1 MKLKEKMNN
10 NDMSIVDHLEE
21 LRWRIL
27 KSLVSILLMSVLTF
41 NFANFLVDILI
52 KPASQINSDL
62 NLQVL
67 TIQGMFLLKWN
78 LAIIGGIILSL
89 PVITVQ
95 VWKFLSPGLYDKEKK
110 ILVPLILTAFIC
122 FILGG
127 IFSYKVILP
136 FSLDFFASMITADIQ
151 NNFSINY
158 YFSFVLSLMIGAGLI
173 FELPVASFLFSSIGL
188 INPEFLKTYRREA
201 IAITVVLSAII
212 TPPDPISLIIMSIPM
227 LILYE
232 ISIAV
237 SWFANKLFNN
247 ET

>member
-1 MKLKEKMNN
+1 MSNQ
-10 NDMSIVDHLEE
+10 DMSLFDHLEE

-27 KSLVSILLMSVLTF
+27 KSLASIIIMSILTF
-41 NFANFLVDILI
+41 NFANYLVEILI
-52 KPASQINSDL
+52 KPATQINSDL

-78 LAIIGGIILSL
+78 LSIICGIILSL

-95 VWKFLSPGLYDKEKK
+95 VWKFLSPGLYNKEKK

-122 FILGG
+122 FMLGG

-158 YFSFVLSLMIGAGLI
+158 YFSFVLTLMIGAGFI
-173 FELPVASFLFSSIGL
+173 FELPVASFLFSSIGI
-188 INPEFLKTYRREA
+188 INPEFLRTYRREA
-201 IAITVVLSAII
+201 IAVTIILSAII
-212 TPPDPISLIIMSIPM
+212 TPPDPISLIIMSIPI
-227 LILYE
+227 LVLYE

-237 SWFANKLFNN
+237 SWFANKLFDN
-247 ET
+247 EI

>member
-1 MKLKEKMNN
+1 MSNQ
-10 NDMSIVDHLEE
+10 DMSLFDHLEE

-27 KSLVSILLMSVLTF
+27 KSLASIIIMSILTF
-41 NFANFLVDILI
+41 NFANYLVEILI
-52 KPASQINSDL
+52 KPATQINSDL

-78 LAIIGGIILSL
+78 LSIICGIILSL

-95 VWKFLSPGLYDKEKK
+95 MWKFLSPGLYNKEKK

-127 IFSYKVILP
+127 VFSYKVILP

-158 YFSFVLSLMIGAGLI
+158 YFSFVLTLMIGAGFI
-173 FELPVASFLFSSIGL
+173 FELPVASFLFSSIGI
-188 INPEFLKTYRREA
+188 INPEFLRTYRREA
-201 IAITVVLSAII
+201 IAVTIILSAII
-212 TPPDPISLIIMSIPM
+212 TPPDPISLIIMSIPI
-227 LILYE
+227 LVLYE

-237 SWFANKLFNN
+237 SWFANKLFDN
-247 ET
+247 EI

>member
-27 KSLVSILLMSVLTF
+27 KSLGSILLMSVLTF

-127 IFSYKVILP
+127 
-136 FSLDFFASMITADIQ
+136 
-151 NNFSINY
+151 
-158 YFSFVLSLMIGAGLI
+158 VLL
-173 FELPVASFLFSSIGL
+173 
-188 INPEFLKTYRREA
+188 TR
-201 IAITVVLSAII
+201 
-212 TPPDPISLIIMSIPM
+212 
-227 LILYE
+227 
-232 ISIAV
+232 
-237 SWFANKLFNN
+237 
-247 ET
+247 

>member
-1 MKLKEKMNN
+1 MKLREKMNN

-27 KSLVSILLMSVLTF
+27 KSLGSILLMSVLTF

-127 IFSYKVILP
+127 VFAYEVILP

-173 FELPVASFLFSSIGL
+173 FELPIASFLFSSIGL

>member
-27 KSLVSILLMSVLTF
+27 KSLGSILLMSVLTF
-41 NFANFLVDILI
+41 NFANFLVEILI

-110 ILVPLILTAFIC
+110 ILIPLILTAFIC

-127 IFSYKVILP
+127 
-136 FSLDFFASMITADIQ
+136 
-151 NNFSINY
+151 
-158 YFSFVLSLMIGAGLI
+158 VLLI
-173 FELPVASFLFSSIGL
+173 
-188 INPEFLKTYRREA
+188 R
-201 IAITVVLSAII
+201 
-212 TPPDPISLIIMSIPM
+212 
-227 LILYE
+227 
-232 ISIAV
+232 
-237 SWFANKLFNN
+237 
-247 ET
+247 

>member
-1 MKLKEKMNN
+1 
-10 NDMSIVDHLEE
+10 MSLFDHLEE

-27 KSLVSILLMSVLTF
+27 KSLASIIIMSILTF
-41 NFANFLVDILI
+41 NFANYLVEILI
-52 KPASQINSDL
+52 KPATQINSDL

-78 LAIIGGIILSL
+78 LSIICGIILSL

-95 VWKFLSPGLYDKEKK
+95 VWKFLSPGLYNKEKK

-158 YFSFVLSLMIGAGLI
+158 YFSFVLTLMIGAGLI
-173 FELPVASFLFSSIGL
+173 FELPVASFLFSSIGI
-188 INPEFLKTYRREA
+188 INPEFLRTYRREA
-201 IAITVVLSAII
+201 IAVTIILSAII
-212 TPPDPISLIIMSIPM
+212 TPPDPISLIIMSIPI
-227 LILYE
+227 LVLYE

-237 SWFANKLFNN
+237 SWFANKLFDN
-247 ET
+247 EI

>member
-1 MKLKEKMNN
+1 MNN
-10 NDMSIVDHLEE
+10 NMSIIDHLEE

-27 KSLVSILLMSVLTF
+27 KSLGSILLMSILTF
-41 NFANFLVDILI
+41 NFANYLVDILI
-52 KPASQINSDL
+52 QPATQINSDL

-78 LAIIGGIILSL
+78 LAIIGGVILSL

-95 VWKFLSPGLYDKEKK
+95 VWKFLSPGLYEKEKK
-110 ILVPLILTAFIC
+110 ILVPLIITAFIC

-127 IFSYKVILP
+127 FFAYKVILP

-188 INPEFLKTYRREA
+188 INSQFLKTYRREA
-201 IAITVVLSAII
+201 IAITVILSAII

-227 LILYE
+227 LVLYE

-247 ET
+247 EK

>member
-1 MKLKEKMNN
+1 MKLREKMSNN
-10 NDMSIVDHLEE
+10 NMSIVDHLEE

-27 KSLVSILLMSVLTF
+27 KSLGSILLMSILTF

-110 ILVPLILTAFIC
+110 ILVPLILPAFISLN
-122 FILGG
+122 LGG
-127 IFSYKVILP
+127 L
-136 FSLDFFASMITADIQ
+136 FA
-151 NNFSINY
+151 Y
-158 YFSFVLSLMIGAGLI
+158 
-173 FELPVASFLFSSIGL
+173 
-188 INPEFLKTYRREA
+188 
-201 IAITVVLSAII
+201 
-212 TPPDPISLIIMSIPM
+212 
-227 LILYE
+227 
-232 ISIAV
+232 
-237 SWFANKLFNN
+237 
-247 ET
+247 

>member
-1 MKLKEKMNN
+1 MFYFGG
-10 NDMSIVDHLEE
+10 V
-21 LRWRIL
+21 
-27 KSLVSILLMSVLTF
+27 
-41 NFANFLVDILI
+41 FA
-52 KPASQINSDL
+52 
-62 NLQVL
+62 
-67 TIQGMFLLKWN
+67 
-78 LAIIGGIILSL
+78 
-89 PVITVQ
+89 
-95 VWKFLSPGLYDKEKK
+95 
-110 ILVPLILTAFIC
+110 
-122 FILGG
+122 
-127 IFSYKVILP
+127 YKVILP

-158 YFSFVLSLMIGAGLI
+158 YFSFVLSLMIGADI

-232 ISIAV
+232 ISIVV

>member
-1 MKLKEKMNN
+1 MKLREKMNN

-27 KSLVSILLMSVLTF
+27 KSLGSILLMSVLTF

-110 ILVPLILTAFIC
+110 ILVPLIFR
-122 FILGG
+122 
-127 IFSYKVILP
+127 
-136 FSLDFFASMITADIQ
+136 FFC
-151 NNFSINY
+151 INDNSRY
-158 YFSFVLSLMIGAGLI
+158 PKQFFNQL
-173 FELPVASFLFSSIGL
+173 LF
-188 INPEFLKTYRREA
+188 
-201 IAITVVLSAII
+201 
-212 TPPDPISLIIMSIPM
+212 
-227 LILYE
+227 
-232 ISIAV
+232 
-237 SWFANKLFNN
+237 
-247 ET
+247 

>member
-1 MKLKEKMNN
+1 MKLKVRMKNN
-10 NDMSIVDHLEE
+10 MSIVDHLEE

-27 KSLVSILLMSVLTF
+27 KSLGSILLMSVLTF
-41 NFANFLVDILI
+41 NFANSLVDILI

-110 ILVPLILTAFIC
+110 ILIPLILTAFIC

-127 IFSYKVILP
+127 VFAYKVILP
-136 FSLDFFASMITADIQ
+136 FSLDFFC
-151 NNFSINY
+151 INDN
-158 YFSFVLSLMIGAGLI
+158 S
-173 FELPVASFLFSSIGL
+173 
-188 INPEFLKTYRREA
+188 
-201 IAITVVLSAII
+201 
-212 TPPDPISLIIMSIPM
+212 
-227 LILYE
+227 
-232 ISIAV
+232 
-237 SWFANKLFNN
+237 
-247 ET
+247 